1 MTNAPPPP
9 ESGQAPAP
17 ATATLHRSRI
27 AETRIAA
34 ALAGLVFL
42 FLQSSWGTGGAIPV
56 ALKWAGYPALIV
68 CVLGRTWCAAY
79 IGGLKGRTIVDRG
92 PYSATRNPLYVFS
105 FIGLAGIGL
114 SSGMVSATIALALA
128 FALYYRMI
136 VAREESFLKERL
148 GTLYEDYYAKVPRWI
163 PDFSLWREADQPM
176 GMPRNVY
183 LAARDS
189 AAFFIAPPLFM
200 AIGTLQ
206 DAGMLP
212 VLLRLP

>member
-1 MTNAPPPP
+1 MTDTPP
-9 ESGQAPAP
+9 PAP
-17 ATATLHRSRI
+17 AKATLHRSRI
-27 AETRIAA
+27 AESRIAA
-34 ALAGLVFL
+34 VLAGLVFL
-42 FLQSSWGTGGAIPV
+42 FVQSRWGVAGDFPA

-114 SSGMVSATIALALA
+114 SSGMLSATVVLAVA

-136 VAREESFLKERL
+136 VAREETFLKERL
-148 GTLYEDYYAKVPRWI
+148 GAPYEEYRAKVPRWI

-176 GMPRNVY
+176 GLPRNVY

-200 AIGTLQ
+200 AIGALQ
-206 DAGMLP
+206 DAGVLP

>member
-1 MTNAPPPP
+1 MTDPPRR
-9 ESGQAPAP
+9 APAR
-17 ATATLHRSRI
+17 ATLHRSRI
-27 AETRIAA
+27 AESRIAA
-34 ALAGLVFL
+34 VLAGLVFL
-42 FLQSSWGTGGAIPV
+42 FVQSRWGVAGTFPV

-68 CVLGRTWCAAY
+68 CVLGRVWCAAY
-79 IGGLKGRTIVDRG
+79 IGGLKGRAMVDRG

-114 SSGMVSATIALALA
+114 SSGMVSVTVALAVA
-128 FALYYRMI
+128 FVLYYRMI

-148 GTLYEDYYAKVPRWI
+148 GEAYEDYRARVPRWI

-176 GMPRNVY
+176 GLPRNVF

-189 AAFFIAPPLFM
+189 AAFFFAPPLFM
-200 AIGTLQ
+200 AIGALQ
-206 DAGMLP
+206 DAGLLP